1 MTIDLNSDLG
11 GGYGAWTMGD
21 DQALPGFVSSANIA
35 CGFHAGDPTTMR
47 RTVELAAERG
57 VAIGAHVS
65 YPDRRGFGRYE
76 LNLPADQVRD
86 DVLYQIGALEAFA
99 RSAGTR
105 VSYVKPHGAL

>member
-21 DQALPGFVSSANIA
+21 DQALLDFVSSANIA
-35 CGFHAGDPTTMR
+35 CGFHAGAPPPCAAPWNWPQNAASPSARTSPTPTD
-47 RTVELAAERG
+47 AASAATSSTSQPIRS
-57 VAIGAHVS
+57 ATTCSI
-65 YPDRRGFGRYE
+65 R
-76 LNLPADQVRD
+76 
-86 DVLYQIGALEAFA
+86 IGALEAFA